1 MKSFDTRTYSVSDF
15 AEWHT
20 GGLLILSPEFQR
32 RAVWSTQAK
41 SYLIDT
47 VLRGKPMPKVLITQ
61 TLVDGKNVRTVVD
74 GQQRLRAIL
83 EYIDGGFAVARTHNP
98 EFAGMRFADLP
109 QEVKDE
115 YWQYEIG
122 VDVLFNTELSDLLDI
137 FARLNT
143 YSVKLNTTELLNASH
158 LGDFKTT
165 VHSLGHKYAESLRES
180 GVLSSSAIARMGE
193 VELTADLVAGLL
205 EGISSRK
212 QIPGLYKKYDNDES
226 GRVTGAAEALDT
238 VMARLTEIY
247 EPSDLKQTNFRRPH
261 LFYSLVLALAFH
273 ELGTPDL
280 PGVTRRTDLTANR
293 VRVTLDDLSA
303 QYDDITGGRSEP
315 DEAWEE
321 FVQNSRR
328 ATTDQPV
335 RLART
340 KFIAEAI
347 AAA

>member
-1 MKSFDTRTYSVSDF
+1 
-15 AEWHT
+15 
-20 GGLLILSPEFQR
+20 
-32 RAVWSTQAK
+32 
-41 SYLIDT
+41 
-47 VLRGKPMPKVLITQ
+47 MPKVLITQ

-83 EYIDGGFAVARTHNP
+83 EYIDGGFAVARTHNR
-98 EFAGMRFADLP
+98 EFAGKRFADLP
-109 QEVKDE
+109 QEVQDE

-122 VDVLFNTELSDLLDI
+122 VDVLFNTELRDLLDI

-193 VELTADLVAGLL
+193 VELTADLIAAFL

-212 QIPGLYKKYDNDES
+212 QIPSLYKKYDNDES
-226 GRVTGAAEALDT
+226 GRVSEAADALDV
-238 VMARLTEIY
+238 VMARLAEIY
-247 EPSDLKQTNFRRPH
+247 EPIDLKQTNFRRPH
-261 LFYSLVLALAFH
+261 LYYSLVLALAHH
-273 ELGTPDL
+273 EIGIPDL
-280 PGVTRRTDLTANR
+280 SGVPRRADITANR
-293 VRVTLDDLSA
+293 VRVALDDLSA
-303 QYDDITGGRSEP
+303 RYDSITNGYSEP
-315 DEAWEE
+315 NPAWEE

-340 KFIAEAI
+340 KFIAEVI
-347 AAA
+347 AEA